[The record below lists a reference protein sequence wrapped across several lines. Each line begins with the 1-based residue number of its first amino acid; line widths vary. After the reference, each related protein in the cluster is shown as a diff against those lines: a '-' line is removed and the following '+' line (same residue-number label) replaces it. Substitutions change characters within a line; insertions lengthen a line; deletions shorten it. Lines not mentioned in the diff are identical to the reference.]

1 MQENIKFENNEK
13 KIDPLKT
20 KMGKTYLKGLQIAV
34 ETGAISIV
42 ILQRKLEVGYVVG
55 GQILDWMIEQ
65 GYVKDDK
72 GYLKTTLI
80 TQEEFEELLA
90 RTGISLKTKREKQSV
105 VDDDLYK
112 ACLRFAIK
120 KNTVGEGKLQDA
132 FAICKVRA
140 RAVIEKMEIDG
151 HIKRHWN
158 KTEIL
163 ITKEEFE
170 EIYGEKL

>member
-1 MQENIKFENNEK
+1 MNEINAEKEK

-34 ETGAISIV
+34 ETGSISIV
-42 ILQRKLEVGYVVG
+42 ILQRKLEVGYVIG
-55 GQILDWMIEQ
+55 GQILDWMIEK
-65 GYVKDDK
+65 GYVRDDK
-72 GYLKTTLI
+72 GYLKTTLM
-80 TQEEFEELLA
+80 TKEEFDELLA
-90 RTGISLKTKREKQSV
+90 RTGISLKTKQEKQSV

-120 KNTVGEGKLQDA
+120 KNTVSEGKLQDA

-140 RAVIEKMEIDG
+140 RAVIEKMETEG
-151 HIKRHWN
+151 HIKCHWN

-170 EIYGEKL
+170 EIYGEEL

>member
-1 MQENIKFENNEK
+1 MSEINIGNEK

-42 ILQRKLEVGYVVG
+42 ILQRKLEVGYAIG

-72 GYLKTTLI
+72 GYLKTTLM
-80 TQEEFEELLA
+80 TQVEFEELLA
-90 RTGISLKTKREKQSV
+90 RTGFSLKSKREKQSV

-112 ACLRFAIK
+112 ACLRFVIK
-120 KNTVGEGKLQDA
+120 KNTISEGKLQDA

-170 EIYGEKL
+170 KIYGETL

>member
-1 MQENIKFENNEK
+1 MNEINIEKEK

-34 ETGAISIV
+34 ETGSISIV
-42 ILQRKLEVGYVVG
+42 ILQRKLEIGYAIG

-65 GYVKDDK
+65 GHVRDDES
-72 GYLKTTLI
+72 YLKTTLMA
-80 TQEEFEELLA
+80 QEEFEELLA
-90 RTGISLKTKREKQSV
+90 KTGISLKSKREKQSV

-120 KNTVGEGKLQDA
+120 KNTVSEGKLQDA

-140 RAVIEKMEIDG
+140 RTVIEKMDLDG
-151 HIKRHWN
+151 YIKCHWN
-158 KTEIL
+158 NTEIL
-163 ITKEEFE
+163 ITKEQFE
-170 EIYGEKL
+170 KIYGEQL

>member
-1 MQENIKFENNEK
+1 MSDEDVEKVK

-42 ILQRKLEVGYVVG
+42 VLQRKLEVAYAIG

-65 GYVKDDK
+65 GHVRDDES
-72 GYLKTTLI
+72 YLKTTLM

-90 RTGISLKTKREKQSV
+90 KTGISLKSKREKQSV

-120 KNTVGEGKLQDA
+120 KNTVSEGKLQDA

-140 RAVIEKMEIDG
+140 RAAIEKMETEG
-151 HIKRHWN
+151 HIKCHWN
-158 KTEIL
+158 MTEIL

-170 EIYGEKL
+170 KIYGEQL